1 MNNLR
6 VKIFNLNKFKK
17 MKKEKHK
24 KNVEKIT
31 REDLLGFGTEAF
43 SLNQAEY
50 VSKKIIDEILFHTF
64 ETIRIHNVKQM
75 NIDYSVYRNFINLQ
89 MIVNLGLIKSEKEV
103 ELIKKND
110 FTFDVNP
117 CKIDAWASGRA
128 KIITSSKPKEQIS
141 PSIPKP
147 DKNNESS
154 KAKKKEKEKDKV
166 ENTMYR
172 SRKNI
177 DMKKLV
183 KEQPPKELPMDFI
196 RPIEEKKET
205 KTFDYDEMKLKGY
218 RAYFQEKQIETQKR
232 KQLEKEQAER
242 AKEEEKKLK
251 QVKDLMNAGKL
262 VSWDANGTFL
272 PLKYVKDTELKNPPQ
287 PRQKIMDTKTIYD
300 QDKIFDLDEEGNP
313 KKKKILDISKDKIPI
328 VPKIENYYQPNPL
341 VSHNIQQGVV
351 LEFYGHKKSGGK
363 YDVGGGRLTMDQ
375 YHQLLEQINPYE
387 NANIEERVDESS
399 GGEES
404 EKKEEEKMQG
414 EGEIEGEE
422 KKGEKIL
429 GKKKKGLSGS
439 KKLYFL
445 FRDELKAEEENK
457 KKKKNQENIIKKK
470 KRSKPKKPKAQ
481 IDKIELKNF
490 NFKEIKNTQDKSIYN
505 ELKEKLDEG
514 YQDFYNE
521 KKILIRMPA
530 DLHTKDE
537 ISKRTREKKVILD
550 ESSTL
555 NQQLPNTIRRT
566 LTKIKEESEQNEQV
580 NKKSKF
586 ILPPITARPKT
597 GNISNKNKKKE
608 IEKEKENVKEKQK
621 EKEKEKQ

>member
-1 MNNLR
+1 
-6 VKIFNLNKFKK
+6 

-141 PSIPKP
+141 PSVPKP

-154 KAKKKEKEKDKV
+154 KAKKKEKEKDKM

-205 KTFDYDEMKLKGY
+205 KIFDYDEMKLKGY
-218 RAYFQEKQIETQKR
+218 RAYFQEKQIETLKR

-262 VSWDANGTFL
+262 VSWDAHGTFL
-272 PLKYVKDTELKNPPQ
+272 PLKYVKETDLKSAPQ

-300 QDKIFDLDEEGNP
+300 QDNIFDLDEEGNP
-313 KKKKILDISKDKIPI
+313 RKKLNLEISKDKLPV
-328 VPKIENYYQPNPL
+328 VPKIENYYQPNPI
-341 VSHNIQQGVV
+341 VSHDIQQGVV

-363 YDVGGGRLTMDQ
+363 YGVGGGRLTIDQ
-375 YHQLLEQINPYE
+375 YNQLLEQIKPYE
-387 NANIEERVDESS
+387 HPGIEERQDESVEVEKEKKDEVDKKE
-399 GGEES
+399 GGEEENVD
-404 EKKEEEKMQG
+404 EKKKEKS
-414 EGEIEGEE
+414 
-422 KKGEKIL
+422 L
-429 GKKKKGLSGS
+429 GIKKKEIRSS
-439 KKLYFL
+439 KRLYYL
-445 FRDELKAEEENK
+445 FRDEIKAEDK
-457 KKKKNQENIIKKK
+457 RLKTNQENIIKKK
-470 KRSKPKKPKAQ
+470 KKLIKKPKIQ
-481 IDKIELKNF
+481 IDKIELRDF
-490 NFKEIKNTQDKSIYN
+490 NFKEIKNTEDKTIYN

-521 KKILIRMPA
+521 KKTLIRMPQE
-530 DLHTKDE
+530 LHLRDE
-537 ISKRTREKKVILD
+537 VNKRTRERRIVQ
-550 ESSTL
+550 EAGSTL
-555 NQQLPNTIRRT
+555 FNQQLPNTIKRT
-566 LTKIKEESEQNEQV
+566 LTKIKEENEQQDEIR
-580 NKKSKF
+580 KTKT
-586 ILPPITARPKT
+586 ILPPISSRPKSSYIT
-597 GNISNKNKKKE
+597 NKNKKKE
-608 IEKEKENVKEKQK
+608 NEKVKESEKEKEEVK
-621 EKEKEKQ
+621 EKEKEKI